1 MRTDPTDTP
10 DTTADASPAGGS
22 GALDGVRVVELGSLI
37 AGPFGA
43 RLLGDMGADVV
54 KIEAPGSPDPLRGW
68 GQAEVDGHRF
78 LWTVYARNKRA
89 VTLDLRA
96 PAGRELFL
104 DLIATTDVVVENFRP
119 GTLERLDLGWD
130 VLSERNPGLILVRV
144 SGYGQTGPQAARP
157 GYASVAEAVSGLRH
171 LNGYPDQPPPRLA
184 LSLGDTLAGMFA
196 AQGALAALYRRT
208 VTGTGQVVDVAL
220 TEACL
225 AIQES
230 VIPDYA
236 MGGVVRGPSGTRLD
250 GIAPSNVYPTADES
264 LVVIGA
270 NQDTV
275 FRRLCGAMGR
285 PDLADDPRFATHG
298 ARGTNQDEIDRL
310 IAEWTATIDRADL
323 LALLDEAGVVAGPI
337 NTVAD
342 IVDDPQLRARGML
355 VEHPDDRIGRTVL
368 GPGVVPVLHG
378 SPGSVRSSA
387 PPRPGHHNAEV
398 FGALRDPEA
407 LARLREEGIL

>member
-1 MRTDPTDTP
+1 MHKH
-10 DTTADASPAGGS
+10 SGVS
-22 GALDGVRVVELGSLI
+22 GALDGIRVVELGSLI

-54 KIEAPGSPDPLRGW
+54 KVEAPNSPDPLRGW

-78 LWTVYARNKRA
+78 LWTVYARNKRG
-89 VTLDLRA
+89 VTIDLRSDD
-96 PAGRELFL
+96 GRALFL
-104 DLIATTDVVVENFRP
+104 DLAATADVIVENFRP
-119 GTLERLDLGWD
+119 GTLERLGLGWD
-130 VLSERNPGLILVRV
+130 VLHERNPGLVLVRV
-144 SGYGQTGPQAARP
+144 SGYGQTGPAASRP

-196 AQGALAALYRRT
+196 AQGALAALHRRS
-208 VTGTGQVVDVAL
+208 VTGEGQVVDVAL

-250 GIAPSNVYPTADES
+250 GIAPSNVYPTADGS
-264 LVVIGA
+264 MVVIGA

-275 FRRLCGAMGR
+275 FRRLCGAMDR
-285 PDLADDPRFATHG
+285 PELADDPRFATHG
-298 ARGTNQDEIDRL
+298 ARGENQDEIDAV
-310 IAEWTATIDRADL
+310 IADWTATVARDDL
-323 LALLDEAGVVAGPI
+323 LSRLDDAGVVAGPI

-342 IVDDPQLRARGML
+342 IVDDEQLRARGML
-355 VEHPDDRIGRTVL
+355 VEHPDERVGRTVL
-368 GPGVVPVLHG
+368 GPGIVPMLHG
-378 SPGSVRSSA
+378 TPGSVRSAA
-387 PPRPGHHNAEV
+387 PPTPGHHNDEV
-398 FGALRDPEA
+398 LGELRDPEA
-407 LARLREEGIL
+407 LARLREAGVV

>member
-1 MRTDPTDTP
+1 MQKH
-10 DTTADASPAGGS
+10 SGVS
-22 GALDGVRVVELGSLI
+22 GALDGIRVVELGSLI

-54 KIEAPGSPDPLRGW
+54 KVEAPNSPDPLRGW
-68 GQAEVDGHRF
+68 GQVEVDGHRF

-89 VTLDLRA
+89 VTIDLRSDD
-96 PAGRELFL
+96 GRDLFL
-104 DLIATTDVVVENFRP
+104 DLVATADVVVENFRP
-119 GTLERLDLGWD
+119 GTLERLGIGWD
-130 VLSERNPGLILVRV
+130 VLHERNPGLVLVRV
-144 SGYGQTGPQAARP
+144 SGYGQTGPAASRP

-171 LNGYPDQPPPRLA
+171 LNGYPYQPPPRLA

-208 VTGTGQVVDVAL
+208 VTGEGQVVDVAL
-220 TEACL
+220 TESCL

-250 GIAPSNVYPTADES
+250 GIAPSNVYPTADGS

-285 PDLADDPRFATHG
+285 PELADDPRFVTHG
-298 ARGTNQDEIDRL
+298 ARGTNQDEIDAV
-310 IAEWTATIDRADL
+310 IAEWTATIDRDTL
-323 LALLDEAGVVAGPI
+323 LARLDDAGVVAGPI

-342 IVDDPQLRARGML
+342 IVDDEQLRARGML
-355 VEHPDDRIGRTVL
+355 VEHPDERVGRTVL
-368 GPGVVPVLHG
+368 GPGVVPMLHG
-378 SPGSVRSSA
+378 TPGSVRTAA
-387 PPRPGHHNAEV
+387 PPRPGHHNDEV

-407 LARLREEGIL
+407 LARLREAGVV